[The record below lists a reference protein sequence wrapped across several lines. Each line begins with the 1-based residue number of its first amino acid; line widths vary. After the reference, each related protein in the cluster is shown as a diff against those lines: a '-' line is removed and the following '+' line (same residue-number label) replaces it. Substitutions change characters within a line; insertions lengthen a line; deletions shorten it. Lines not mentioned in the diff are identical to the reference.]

1 VSRLWTP
8 GGDSE
13 PDPRQ
18 SPEDAAA
25 AVETGA
31 GGADDEA
38 AREQLRQ
45 LREQLAQ
52 TPVAD
57 IVANHVIGLWELAV
71 LHLSPEEGT
80 SPDLEEA
87 QLAIDAVGALVEGLD
102 DRLGRHQEPL
112 RDALAQL
119 RLAFVQISRREE
131 GEEGD
136 AGDEAGGGETGNESG

>member
-1 VSRLWTP
+1 MSRLWTP
-8 GGDSE
+8 GGEEE
-13 PDPRQ
+13 PDPQ
-18 SPEDAAA
+18 PSPEGAAA
-25 AVETGA
+25 AAEAGA
-31 GGADDEA
+31 QGPDEEA

-45 LREQLAQ
+45 LREQLAN

-87 QLAIDAVGALVEGLD
+87 QLAIDAVGAVVEGLD

-112 RDALAQL
+112 REALAQL

-131 GEEGD
+131 GDQSE
-136 AGDEAGGGETGNESG
+136 